1 MPGNR
6 TPEFP
11 FIIYTFKIFTQAAR
25 DKRNQA
31 AVTELRR
38 GSSGTIDSVYTNHQ
52 TTINEVEPLRRT
64 PSERSLGRIN
74 KTA

>member
-6 TPEFP
+6 TLKFQYKN
-11 FIIYTFKIFTQAAR
+11 IAKAAR
-25 DKRNQA
+25 EKRNQSA
-31 AVTELRR
+31 ATELRR
-38 GSSGTIDSVYTNHQ
+38 GSSGTIDSVYITHQ

-74 KTA
+74 KAA